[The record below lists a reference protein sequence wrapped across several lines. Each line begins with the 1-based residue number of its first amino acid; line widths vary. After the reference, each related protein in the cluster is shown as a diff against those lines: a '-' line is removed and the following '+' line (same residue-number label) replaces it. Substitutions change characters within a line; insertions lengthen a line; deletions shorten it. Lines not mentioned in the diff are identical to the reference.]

1 MADQSPQFSP
11 YDRDPEALAWA
22 RAKVQDEIDR
32 CQKFAESARTADKP
46 EQAEMWRRLANRMQ
60 RMFIGGDGCVM
71 GYFDERLPALAT
83 AIDNALPAPV
93 DRAVRRDH
101 SLCGVSPCSDC
112 R

>member
-1 MADQSPQFSP
+1 MSYEPSR

-32 CQKFAESARTADKP
+32 CRRFAESARAAGQDD
-46 EQAEMWRRLANRMQ
+46 QAEMWRRLATRMQ
-60 RMFIGGDGCVM
+60 HVFIGGDGCVH
-71 GYFDERLPALAT
+71 GYFDERLPALYRAV
-83 AIDNALPAPV
+83 DSALPAPV

-101 SLCGVSPCSDC
+101 SVCGVEPCSDC

>member
-1 MADQSPQFSP
+1 MTYSR
-11 YDRDPEALAWA
+11 YDADPEALAWA

-32 CQKFAESARTADKP
+32 CRKFTESATAAGKP

-60 RMFIGGDGCVM
+60 RQFIGGEGCVM
-71 GYFDERLPALAT
+71 GYFDERLPSLAK
-83 AIDNALPAPV
+83 AVDHSIPPAV

-101 SLCGVSPCSDC
+101 SLCGVDPCSDC

>member
-1 MADQSPQFSP
+1 MTDRSR
-11 YDRDPEALAWA
+11 YDTDPEALAWA

-32 CQKFAESARTADKP
+32 CRKFAESARAADKP

-60 RMFIGGDGCVM
+60 RMFIGGEGCVM
-71 GYFDERLPALAT
+71 GYFDERLPALAK
-83 AIDNALPAPV
+83 AIDHSVPPAI

-101 SLCGVSPCSDC
+101 SLCGTKPCSDC

>member
-1 MADQSPQFSP
+1 MADYSR

-22 RAKVQDEIDR
+22 RTKVQDEIDR
-32 CQKFAESARTADKP
+32 CRKFADSEKAADKP

-60 RMFIGGDGCVM
+60 RQFIGGDGCVM
-71 GYFDERLPALAT
+71 GYFDERLPGLAR
-83 AIDNALPAPV
+83 AVDNALPAPI

-101 SLCGVSPCSDC
+101 SLCGVMPCSDC